1 MANILIVEVYVLIL
15 GYKVDEVEE
24 LCDIIQEILDNGNL
38 RKTPSNWEAETL
50 WLEINQIENIGGSLG
65 LGKRNQRDQML
76 NNFYVGNGLVNTNTW
91 FKKSKRKLN
100 TWKAPVD

>member
-1 MANILIVEVYVLIL
+1 LIVEVYVLIL

-50 WLEINQIENIGGSLG
+50 WLEINQIENIGRSLG

-76 NNFYVGNGLVNTNTW
+76 INFYIGNGLVITNT
-91 FKKSKRKLN
+91 
-100 TWKAPVD
+100 

>member
-1 MANILIVEVYVLIL
+1 MLIL

-24 LCDIIQEILDNGNL
+24 LSDIIQEILDNGNV
-38 RKTPSNWEAETL
+38 RKTPSDWEAETL
-50 WLEINQIENIGGSLG
+50 WLEIDQIGNIGGSLG

-76 NNFYVGNGLVNTNTW
+76 INFYVGNGLITNTW
-91 FKKSKRKLN
+91 FKKSERKLN